1 MEHLKNFNDYSIN
14 EDASATGGPAGS
26 VSGSGVSSMP
36 VSMDSNAQPSSL
48 SGQTVDPAYTNNGGK
63 VGGYIS
69 NPLNMGTGKKNVYQK
84 TPSGIA
90 KTKEHS
96 SRPEGG
102 QYRRAGV
109 AKAALKNIQKNKD
122 LFSKTQDYTAG
133 EGEVKEPK
141 VMNFNDFEKKA
152 NITKI
157 KK

>member
-69 NPLNMGTGKKNVYQK
+69 NPLNMGTGKANVYQK
-84 TPSGIA
+84 EPTGERKSR
-90 KTKEHS
+90 EHRS
-96 SRPEGG
+96 VGERKSRS
-102 QYRRAGV
+102 GV
-109 AKAALKNIQKNKD
+109 AKAALKNILFNKD
-122 LFSKTQDYTAG
+122 QDFTAG
-133 EGEVKEPK
+133 EGEVKQPK
-141 VMNFNDFEKKA
+141 VMNFSDFEKKT
-152 NITKI
+152 NITTV